1 MSHYRRPAMARI
13 VIIGAGLAGMSAAYE
28 LRDRLGKS
36 HPVTVVGDGERFSF
50 TPSNPWLAVGWRQ
63 ADDFT
68 FPVGQYLARKDI
80 AFVPHPATRIDAAR
94 NRVETAD
101 GRDFEYD

>member
-1 MSHYRRPAMARI
+1 MANI
-13 VIIGAGLAGMSAAYE
+13 VVLGAGLAGMSAAYE

-36 HPVTVVGDGERFSF
+36 HPITVIGDGERFSF

-68 FPVGQYLARKDI
+68 FPVGEYLAKKGI
-80 AFVPHPATRIDAAR
+80 EFVPHRATRIDAMG
-94 NRVETAD
+94 NRVETSD
-101 GRDFEYD
+101 GRVLDYDYLLI